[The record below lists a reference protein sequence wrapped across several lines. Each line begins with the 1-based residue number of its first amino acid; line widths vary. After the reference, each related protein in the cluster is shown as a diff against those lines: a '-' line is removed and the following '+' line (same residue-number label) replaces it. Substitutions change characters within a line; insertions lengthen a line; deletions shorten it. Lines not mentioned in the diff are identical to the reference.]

1 MLSFDTVHAL
11 TGHLI
16 TASHTPPAAYPARD
30 PLLLLL
36 FHRHA
41 PYTVP
46 PQRTTRP
53 VAVAVPDLTDSALS
67 TLLHRSAEALHPA
80 RDRDPHLPPQ
90 LRRHAD
96 TLLGHLDRAGR
107 TETLVAVAVRYDD
120 RYLSE
125 QPTGDTIRVDAV
137 DVDRRLYQITRH
149 RHENHPTVLVADQP
163 DPTRA
168 PASHTGLTAIL
179 TTATTA
185 GGVSRRAGRCRA

>member
-16 TASHTPPAAYPARD
+16 TASHTPPARY

-36 FHRHA
+36 FHRRA
-41 PYTVP
+41 PHTAP

-53 VAVAVPDLTDSALS
+53 VTVAVPDLTDSALS

-80 RDRDPHLPPQ
+80 TDRDPHLPSE
-90 LRRHAD
+90 LRAHAD

-107 TETLVAVAVRYDD
+107 TETLVAVAVRYND

-137 DVDRRLYQITRH
+137 DVDGRLYQITHH
-149 RHENHPTVLVADQP
+149 RHENHPTVLVEDRP

-168 PASHTGLTAIL
+168 PASRTGLTAIL
-179 TTATTA
+179 TTAAATA
-185 GGVSRRAGRCRA
+185 TVSRRADRCPA